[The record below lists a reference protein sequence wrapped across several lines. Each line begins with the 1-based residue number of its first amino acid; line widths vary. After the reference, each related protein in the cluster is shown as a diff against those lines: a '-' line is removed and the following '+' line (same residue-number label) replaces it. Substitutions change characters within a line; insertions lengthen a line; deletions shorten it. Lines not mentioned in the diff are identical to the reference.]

1 MELLTRFIICTETIC
16 FKTENFIDDLITDL
30 NFENTKKSAIMALV
44 GKSELDNIS
53 TSINIDID
61 NLIVITLT
69 CLDKLSY
76 DLNKILIILK
86 IEYFCLLITLFRNLN
101 KSNYVLNNI
110 QINPDYFINSFVND
124 FLMYNGLF
132 QNNLNSEQVEFI
144 NRDYLL
150 LVNNIFIEFLKKE
163 PKLNKHGVNLLIKDF
178 QFIKSKMGNSFSI
191 SNKFEKSIYYFEN
204 YAKLLLYNDDE
215 LENKIRELYKIIEYK
230 DDFLEPII
238 IIRKNI
244 NQH

>member
-1 MELLTRFIICTETIC
+1 
-16 FKTENFIDDLITDL
+16 
-30 NFENTKKSAIMALV
+30 MALV

-101 KSNYVLNNI
+101 KSSYVLENI
-110 QINPDYFINSFVND
+110 QKNPDYFINSFIND

-132 QNNLNSEQVEFI
+132 QNNLNSDQIEFI

-163 PKLNKHGVNLLIKDF
+163 PKINKYGINLLI
-178 QFIKSKMGNSFSI
+178 
-191 SNKFEKSIYYFEN
+191 
-204 YAKLLLYNDDE
+204 
-215 LENKIRELYKIIEYK
+215 
-230 DDFLEPII
+230 
-238 IIRKNI
+238 
-244 NQH
+244 